1 MAREVIWTA
10 PAEKDR
16 KDILAY
22 WIDRNGSTAYSLKLF
37 DRFRTAVRS
46 IMTNPFIGRP
56 TDIPGIRMKRV
67 GTYLLFYEVALD
79 AIVIHHIWHERRDLP
94 SMKF

>member
-22 WIDRNGSTAYSLKLF
+22 WIDRNGSAAYSIKLF
-37 DRFRTAVRS
+37 ERFRSALRTIVA
-46 IMTNPFIGRP
+46 NPFIGRP
-56 TDIPGIRMKRV
+56 TDLPGIRMKRIS
-67 GTYLLFYEVALD
+67 GYLLFYEVGSD
-79 AIVIHHIWHERRDLP
+79 AIVVHHIWHERRDLKR
-94 SMKF
+94 MGA